1 MLLTQKTIGK
11 FKVKQ
16 PKKEIPV
23 FRNID
28 KRISPTIDMLYGISE
43 NGKLFVS
50 GKSYRGNKMPY
61 DKQIRIYVYHSLAVT
76 PIPIRTS
83 FKQFNSVVD
92 IYEDHEKGIE
102 FTDIYIARSNTY
114 VDYMAMG
121 RMIGVC
127 AKQINQ
133 ILKIN
138 NCSNQRI
145 KDTVSVLVDKLQKTL
160 R

>member
-28 KRISPTIDMLYGISE
+28 KRISPTIDMLYEISN
-43 NGKLFVS
+43 NGELFVTS
-50 GKSYRGNKMPY
+50 KSYRGTKMPY
-61 DKQIRIYVYHSLAVT
+61 SKQIRVYVYHSMAVT

-83 FKQFNSVVD
+83 FKHFNSVVD

-102 FTDIYIARSNTY
+102 FTDVYIARSNTY
-114 VDYMAMG
+114 VDYMAMSK
-121 RMIGVC
+121 MMGVC

-145 KDTVSVLVDKLQKTL
+145 KDTVSVFIDKLQNAL
-160 R
+160 C

>member
-28 KRISPTIDMLYGISE
+28 KRISPTIDMLYEISN
-43 NGKLFVS
+43 NGELFVTS
-50 GKSYRGNKMPY
+50 KSYRGSKMPY
-61 DKQIRIYVYHSLAVT
+61 SKQIRVYVYHSMAVT

-83 FKQFNSVVD
+83 FKHFNSVVD

-102 FTDIYIARSNTY
+102 FTDVYIARSNTY
-114 VDYMAMG
+114 VDYMAMSK
-121 RMIGVC
+121 MMGVC

-145 KDTVSVLVDKLQKTL
+145 KNTVSVFIDKLQNAL

>member
-16 PKKEIPV
+16 PKNEIPV

-28 KRISPTIDMLYGISE
+28 KRISPTIDMLYEISN
-43 NGKLFVS
+43 NGELFVTS
-50 GKSYRGNKMPY
+50 KSYRGTKMPY
-61 DKQIRIYVYHSLAVT
+61 SKQIRVYVYHSMAVT

-83 FKQFNSVVD
+83 FKHFNSVVD

-102 FTDIYIARSNTY
+102 FTDVYIARSNTY
-114 VDYMAMG
+114 VDYMAMSK
-121 RMIGVC
+121 MMGVC

-145 KDTVSVLVDKLQKTL
+145 KDTVSVFIDKLQNAL

>member
-28 KRISPTIDMLYGISE
+28 KRISPTIDMLYEISN
-43 NGKLFVS
+43 NGELFVTS
-50 GKSYRGNKMPY
+50 KSYRGTKMPY
-61 DKQIRIYVYHSLAVT
+61 SKQIRVYVYHSMAVT

-83 FKQFNSVVD
+83 FKHFNSVVD

-102 FTDIYIARSNTY
+102 FTDVYIARSNTY
-114 VDYMAMG
+114 VDYMAMSK
-121 RMIGVC
+121 MMGVC

-145 KDTVSVLVDKLQKTL
+145 KDTVSVFIDKLQNAL

>member
-28 KRISPTIDMLYGISE
+28 KRISPTIDMLYEISN
-43 NGKLFVS
+43 NGELFVTS
-50 GKSYRGNKMPY
+50 KSYRGTKMPY
-61 DKQIRIYVYHSLAVT
+61 SKQIRVYIYHSMAVT

-83 FKQFNSVVD
+83 FKHFNSVVD

-114 VDYMAMG
+114 VDYMAMSK
-121 RMIGVC
+121 MMGVC

-145 KDTVSVLVDKLQKTL
+145 KDTVSVFIDKLQNAL

>member
-16 PKKEIPV
+16 PKNEIPV
-23 FRNID
+23 FHNID
-28 KRISPTIDMLYGISE
+28 KRISPTIDMLYEISN
-43 NGKLFVS
+43 NGELFVTS
-50 GKSYRGNKMPY
+50 KSYRGTKMPY
-61 DKQIRIYVYHSLAVT
+61 SKQIRVYVYHSMAVT

-83 FKQFNSVVD
+83 FKHFNSVVD

-102 FTDIYIARSNTY
+102 FTDVYIARSNTY
-114 VDYMAMG
+114 VDYMAMSK
-121 RMIGVC
+121 MIGVC

-133 ILKIN
+133 IMKIN

-145 KDTVSVLVDKLQKTL
+145 KDTVSVFIDKLQKAL

>member
-1 MLLTQKTIGK
+1 MLFTQKTIGK

-28 KRISPTIDMLYGISE
+28 KRISPTIDMLYEISN
-43 NGKLFVS
+43 NGELFVTS
-50 GKSYRGNKMPY
+50 KSYRGTKMPY
-61 DKQIRIYVYHSLAVT
+61 SKQIRVYVYHSMAVT

-83 FKQFNSVVD
+83 FKHFNSVVD

-102 FTDIYIARSNTY
+102 FTDVYIARSNTY
-114 VDYMAMG
+114 VDYMAMSK
-121 RMIGVC
+121 MMGVC

-138 NCSNQRI
+138 NCPNQRI
-145 KDTVSVLVDKLQKTL
+145 KDTVSVFIDKLQNAL

>member
-28 KRISPTIDMLYGISE
+28 KRISPTIDMLYEISN
-43 NGKLFVS
+43 NGELFVTS
-50 GKSYRGNKMPY
+50 KSYRGTKMPY
-61 DKQIRIYVYHSLAVT
+61 SKQIRVYVYHSMAVT
-76 PIPIRTS
+76 PIPICTS
-83 FKQFNSVVD
+83 FKHFNSVVD

-102 FTDIYIARSNTY
+102 FTDVYIARSNTY
-114 VDYMAMG
+114 VDYMAMSK
-121 RMIGVC
+121 MMGVC

-145 KDTVSVLVDKLQKTL
+145 KDTVSVFIDKLQKAL

>member
-1 MLLTQKTIGK
+1 M
-11 FKVKQ
+11 
-16 PKKEIPV
+16 
-23 FRNID
+23 
-28 KRISPTIDMLYGISE
+28 
-43 NGKLFVS
+43 
-50 GKSYRGNKMPY
+50 
-61 DKQIRIYVYHSLAVT
+61 T

-83 FKQFNSVVD
+83 FKHFNSVVD

-121 RMIGVC
+121 KIIGVC
-127 AKQINQ
+127 TKQINQ

-145 KDTVSVLVDKLQKTL
+145 KDTVSTLVDKLQKEL

>member
-28 KRISPTIDMLYGISE
+28 KRISPTIDMLYEISN
-43 NGKLFVS
+43 NGELFVAS
-50 GKSYRGNKMPY
+50 KSYRGSKMPY
-61 DKQIRIYVYHSLAVT
+61 SKQIRVYVYHSMAVT

-83 FKQFNSVVD
+83 FKHFNSVVD

-102 FTDIYIARSNTY
+102 FTDVYIARSNTY
-114 VDYMAMG
+114 VDYMAMSK
-121 RMIGVC
+121 MMGVC

-145 KDTVSVLVDKLQKTL
+145 KDTVSVFIDKLQNAL